1 MDDPGREDPGTTAQ
15 AQRLLSV
22 RDLRVGVPVTG
33 GPDRRLIDG
42 ISFDL
47 EQGETVGF
55 VGESGSG
62 KSLTA
67 KALVGL
73 LPRPLTCTGSITFE
87 GQELLTPG
95 RGNPYA
101 AVRGRGISLL
111 LQDPFT
117 MLNPAMTAGDHIIET
132 LRSTHGRR
140 VPRGAELRAE
150 VARRLLEV
158 GIDNPAVADRYPFEL
173 SGGMSQRVALATSLA
188 GDPRLLVADEPTTA
202 LDTTTQ
208 QEILEL
214 LLQVQQKRQMSLVL
228 ISHDLNLAFSV
239 CRRLLV
245 MYAGSVV
252 EVAPAAELQAEPLHP
267 YSADLMRS
275 VPSATHYQS
284 VLLDIAGTVPAVDQ
298 VLDQCGYASRCSHAR
313 QECRIAKPALLE
325 VAPERSSACVRI
337 EELRNQPPVEQA
349 QTTPKDRAA
358 LAQRPPILVVENLQK
373 VYGRGAASHPALS
386 GVSFAVHQSESVG
399 IVGESGSGKTTIA
412 KILLGLERATAGQV
426 TLADTDISDFR
437 HLPTAQLRTTRRAV
451 QCVFQDPYSSLNPL
465 HSIGYALS
473 EALRQRDVLPAERAA
488 EVTALLERVGLP
500 AATAERLPSALSGGQ
515 RQRVAIA
522 RALAVE
528 PQLLICDEPVAALDV
543 SVQAQ
548 VLRLLRQVR
557 DEGQVSLLFIT
568 HDLAVVR
575 QVADRVIVLCR
586 GEIVEQGETA
596 QVLDHPTHAY
606 TQRLIAAMP

>member
-1 MDDPGREDPGTTAQ
+1 
-15 AQRLLSV
+15 
-22 RDLRVGVPVTG
+22 
-33 GPDRRLIDG
+33 
-42 ISFDL
+42 
-47 EQGETVGF
+47 
-55 VGESGSG
+55 
-62 KSLTA
+62 
-67 KALVGL
+67 

-87 GQELLTPG
+87 GKELLTPG
-95 RGNPYA
+95 RSNPFA
-101 AVRGRGISLL
+101 SVRGSGISLL

-117 MLNPAMTAGDHIIET
+117 MLNPAMSAGDHIIET

-140 VPRGAELRAE
+140 TPRGAELRAE

-214 LLQVQQKRQMSLVL
+214 LLQVQQRRRMSLVL
-228 ISHDLNLAFSV
+228 ISHNLNLAFSV

-252 EVAPAAELQAEPLHP
+252 EVAPAAALQTEPLHP

-284 VLLDIAGTVPAVDQ
+284 VLLDIAGTVPPVDQ
-298 VLDQCGYASRCSHAR
+298 VLDQCGYASRCAHVR
-313 QECRIAKPALLE
+313 EQCRASKPPLLD

-337 EELRNQPPVEQA
+337 EELRNEPRAVDVPA
-349 QTTPKDRAA
+349 APDDRAV
-358 LAQRPPILVVENLQK
+358 LAQRPPVLVVEDLHK
-373 VYGRGAASHPALS
+373 TYGRGSARHPALR

-412 KILLGLERATAGQV
+412 KILLGLEKASAGEV
-426 TLADTDISDFR
+426 TLGETDISDFSR
-437 HLPTAQLRTTRRAV
+437 LPTAQLRATRSAV

-473 EALRQRDVLPAERAA
+473 EALGQRAVPSADRAV
-488 EVTALLERVGLP
+488 EVQALLDRVGLP
-500 AATAERLPSALSGGQ
+500 AGAAERLPSALSGGQ

-522 RALAVE
+522 RALAVQ

-548 VLRLLRQVR
+548 VLRLLRSVR
-557 DEGQVSLLFIT
+557 DEGQVSFLFIT

-586 GEIVEQGETA
+586 GEIVEQGETG
-596 QVLDHPTHAY
+596 QVLDHPTHPY

>member
-1 MDDPGREDPGTTAQ
+1 
-15 AQRLLSV
+15 
-22 RDLRVGVPVTG
+22 
-33 GPDRRLIDG
+33 
-42 ISFDL
+42 
-47 EQGETVGF
+47 
-55 VGESGSG
+55 
-62 KSLTA
+62 
-67 KALVGL
+67 
-73 LPRPLTCTGSITFE
+73 
-87 GQELLTPG
+87 
-95 RGNPYA
+95 
-101 AVRGRGISLL
+101 VRGRGISLL

-117 MLNPAMTAGDHIIET
+117 MLNPAMSAGDHLVET
-132 LRSTHGRR
+132 LRTTHGRQFSG
-140 VPRGAELRAE
+140 GAELRAE

-173 SGGMSQRVALATSLA
+173 SGGMSQRVALASSLA
-188 GDPRLLVADEPTTA
+188 GDPRLLIADEPTTA

-214 LLQVQQKRQMSLVL
+214 LLQVQQKRQMSLML

-252 EVAPAAELQAEPLHP
+252 ETAPVAELKADPLHP

-275 VPSATHYQS
+275 VPSATHYQP
-284 VLLDIAGTVPAVDQ
+284 VLLDIAGTVPAVDE
-298 VLDQCGYASRCSHAR
+298 VLTQCGYASRCSHAR
-313 QECRIAKPALLE
+313 DQCTTSKPPLRE
-325 VAPERSSACVRI
+325 VAPDRSSACVRI
-337 EELRNQPPVEQA
+337 DELRGRLAPEAAVETLHTDRG
-349 QTTPKDRAA
+349 TTRRRPA
-358 LAQRPPILVVENLQK
+358 LLVVEELHK
-373 VYGRGAASHPALS
+373 TYGRGAASHVALK
-386 GVSFAVHQSESVG
+386 GVSFEVRPSESVG

-412 KILLGLERATAGQV
+412 RILLGLERPTAGQV
-426 TLADTDISDFR
+426 TLAETNISDFK
-437 HLPTAQLRTTRRAV
+437 HLPGAQLRATRRAV

-473 EALRQRDVLPAERAA
+473 EALRQREVPAAARAS
-488 EVTALLERVGLP
+488 EVAALLERVGLP
-500 AATAERLPSALSGGQ
+500 ETTAQRLPSALSGGQ

-522 RALAVE
+522 RALAVD

-548 VLRLLRQVR
+548 VLRLLRSVR
-557 DEGQVSLLFIT
+557 DEGAVSLLFIT

-586 GEIVEQGETA
+586 GEIVEEGETER
-596 QVLDHPTHAY
+596 VLDHPAHPY